1 MEIDVATIQYLCF
14 GVGGTNGWVFV
25 GLLLALERELKQR
38 GLGLQ
43 QQLKGA
49 SGASVGSLMAL
60 AVVLDYG
67 AIELREFLK
76 RATAKHRH
84 RLLKINISDISKHKG
99 LISTDVI
106 EDVSRELIA
115 QKLGEDHADIT
126 LEMLHSVTK
135 REFIVATHNQ
145 SLMKGQLFDHRN
157 APDLAVSHLIA
168 MSCAIPSLFH
178 MVQYN
183 GHGYSDAA
191 LSNALPFEVFPLK
204 HQLVFNVV
212 GHHDPLPP
220 SKMSWQDFLCR
231 TTHTHSQHTLTKIAG
246 VDAELRPR
254 IVSIDI
260 PCLMQFAVRGVVLT
274 DDNRDMLI
282 DIGLRA
288 GIRMLYYKIVAV
300 AHAAAYYHI
309 IKCNLN
315 AIADAPPPSESQ

>member
-1 MEIDVATIQYLCF
+1 MEIDVATVEYLCF

-49 SGASVGSLMAL
+49 CGASVGSLMAL

-76 RATAKHRH
+76 RATAKHKH
-84 RLLKINISDISKHKG
+84 RLLKINISDIGKHKG

-115 QKLGEDHADIT
+115 QKLGDAHTDIT
-126 LEMLHSVTK
+126 LETLHTVTK
-135 REFIVATHNQ
+135 RDFVVASHNQ
-145 SLMKGQLFDHRN
+145 SLGHGQLFDHRN
-157 APDLAVSHLIA
+157 APDLPVPHLIA
-168 MSCAIPSLFH
+168 MSCSIPSLFH
-178 MVQYN
+178 MVEYN

-191 LSNALPFEVFPLK
+191 LSNALPFEVFPLER
-204 HQLVFNVV
+204 QLVFNVV
-212 GHHDPLPP
+212 GHHEPLPP
-220 SKMSWQDFLCR
+220 SEMTWQDFLCR
-231 TTHTHSQHTLTKIAG
+231 TTHTHSAHTQTKIEA
-246 VDAELRPR
+246 VATELRPR

-260 PCLMQFAVRGVVLT
+260 PCLMQYAVRGMVLS
-274 DDNRDMLI
+274 DENRDLLI

-300 AHAAAYYHI
+300 AHAAAYYHT
-309 IKCNLN
+309 IKVNLAGGPN
-315 AIADAPPPSESQ
+315 E